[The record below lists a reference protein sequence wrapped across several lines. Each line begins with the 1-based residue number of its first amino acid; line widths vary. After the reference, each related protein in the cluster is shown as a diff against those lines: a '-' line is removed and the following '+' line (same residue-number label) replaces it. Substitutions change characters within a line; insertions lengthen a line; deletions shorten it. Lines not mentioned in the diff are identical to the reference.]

1 MSRLV
6 PVSPENAT
14 GEAKQLLEA
23 VKSKLGRVPAM
34 TQVMAN
40 SPAVLNAYLQFS
52 GAVSAGALS
61 AKTREQN
68 ALAVGE
74 ANHCDYCLAA
84 HSTIGKMVGLNAEQ
98 IHESRL
104 AKGFD
109 PKSNAVLQLS
119 RDIVDKRGQ
128 ISDRD
133 IQSARQAGLDDG
145 EIAEVV
151 ANVVLNIFTNYFN
164 TVAGTEVDF
173 PAAPRLSA
181 AESNCARRG
190 VYPVSP
196 RQSLFSSSG
205 PGRTVAYAFYHPV
218 TTSVHA
224 RNGDCQGSGRRRCV
238 EQP

>member
-1 MSRLV
+1 MSRL
-6 PVSPENAT
+6 PQITPETAT
-14 GEAKQLLEA
+14 GEAKQLLDA
-23 VKSKLGRVPAM
+23 VKSKLGRAPAM

-52 GAVSAGALS
+52 GAVSAGTLS
-61 AKTREQN
+61 AKTREQI

-84 HSTIGKMVGLNAEQ
+84 HSTIGKMAGLTAEQ

-128 ISDRD
+128 LSDRD
-133 IQSARQAGLDDG
+133 IQLARQAGISDG

-164 TVAGTEVDF
+164 IVAGTDVDF
-173 PAAPRLSA
+173 PVAPKL
-181 AESNCARRG
+181 
-190 VYPVSP
+190 
-196 RQSLFSSSG
+196 
-205 PGRTVAYAFYHPV
+205 
-218 TTSVHA
+218 
-224 RNGDCQGSGRRRCV
+224 
-238 EQP
+238 

>member
-1 MSRLV
+1 MAGWSGERFELLDEGIHTMSRL
-6 PVSPENAT
+6 PQITPETAT
-14 GEAKQLLEA
+14 GEAKQLLDA
-23 VKSKLGRVPAM
+23 VKSKLGRAPAM

-61 AKTREQN
+61 AKTREQI

-84 HSTIGKMVGLNAEQ
+84 HSTIGKMAGLTAEQ

-128 ISDRD
+128 LSDRD
-133 IQSARQAGLDDG
+133 IQSARQAGISDG

-164 TVAGTEVDF
+164 IVAGTDVDF
-173 PAAPRLSA
+173 PAAPKL
-181 AESNCARRG
+181 
-190 VYPVSP
+190 
-196 RQSLFSSSG
+196 
-205 PGRTVAYAFYHPV
+205 
-218 TTSVHA
+218 
-224 RNGDCQGSGRRRCV
+224 
-238 EQP
+238 